1 MESVVPKGAASGI
14 AGSDA
19 FADRCWLAWHALP
32 RRENG
37 KPPSWRSLELA
48 NGLPDGTLSKIFK
61 GDRKQHALS
70 TYQRIAAALRVDV
83 VWLVYGQGT
92 PPAVVGA
99 LPPRDAPA
107 DRGDIERAVAS
118 FQRNL
123 QRAGVPAKD
132 VKSAIG
138 AAAVAL
144 QRALPDGAPEEDI
157 ARSAAVDF
165 AHANGLHVAAIERAV
180 AMPAPT
186 SWTAEQWY
194 TRIKSLAAEM
204 G

>member
-1 MESVVPKGAASGI
+1 MTACLALNGSAATSTGP
-14 AGSDA
+14 DA
-19 FADRCWLAWHALP
+19 FADRCWLSWHALP

-70 TYQRIAAALRVDV
+70 TYQRIAAALQVDV

-92 PPAVVGA
+92 PPAVVGT
-99 LPPRDAPA
+99 LPARDAPA
-107 DRGDIERAVAS
+107 DRGDIERAIAS
-118 FQRNL
+118 FRRNL
-123 QRAGVPAKD
+123 QRAGVPTEDIKTAL
-132 VKSAIG
+132 G
-138 AAAVAL
+138 AASVAL
-144 QRALPDGAPEEDI
+144 QLAISGPSEGDF

-165 AHANGLHVAAIERAV
+165 ARSNWLPALAIEKAV
-180 AMPAPT
+180 ALPAPA

-194 TRIKSLAAEM
+194 TRIKCFAAEM